1 MPLPPAQRLL
11 ARRETRKRSETLA
24 EGLGAI
30 AAVPPGSNK
39 RNDDDQQDDIFH
51 DTRLTASQNIA
62 IGRLVP
68 QLTDNGTLLGIVT
81 ATRFVPLILLGP
93 RGGVVAD
100 RQDTKR
106 LLIIT

>member
-1 MPLPPAQRLL
+1 M
-11 ARRETRKRSETLA
+11 
-24 EGLGAI
+24 
-30 AAVPPGSNK
+30 
-39 RNDDDQQDDIFH
+39 
-51 DTRLTASQNIA
+51 
-62 IGRLVP
+62 P